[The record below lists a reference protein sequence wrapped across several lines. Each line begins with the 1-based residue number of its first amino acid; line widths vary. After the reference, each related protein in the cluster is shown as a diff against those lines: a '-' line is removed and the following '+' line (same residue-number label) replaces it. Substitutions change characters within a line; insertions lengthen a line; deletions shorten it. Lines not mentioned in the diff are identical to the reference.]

1 MKRSLIVPTALRSLG
16 TAGIVGLI
24 IAGGLSTY
32 AVAAPKGPTKRA
44 FTATIR
50 GAQISSHGTSFEAVY
65 KVVSSLDGTGAAIQ
79 DGTLAGTTLPVKGKD
94 TWTAYLAN
102 GVSRR
107 KETFTLRALNSNGI
121 STITGSGKCT
131 GGTGVHKNEKC
142 TYTFTGTFNSTT
154 GVSIVKAKGTDTR

>member
-1 MKRSLIVPTALRSLG
+1 MKRSLIVATALRSLG

-24 IAGGLSTY
+24 IAGGLSAY

-44 FTATIR
+44 FTATLT

-79 DGTLAGTTLPVKGKD
+79 DGTFAGITLPVNGKD
-94 TWTAYLAN
+94 TFTAYFAN
-102 GVSRR
+102 GVSTRR
-107 KETFTLRALNSNGI
+107 DTFAFSALNSSGI
-121 STITGSGKCT
+121 STITGSGKCR

-142 TYTFTGTFNSTT
+142 TYTFTGTFNSKT
-154 GVSIVKAKGTDTR
+154 GVSIVNVKGTDTR